1 MSKLDTKRANTLS
14 DNIEI
19 VMEASDLTIDGI
31 ADYVSISKATVNRAI
46 LKMSNISPAIVLE
59 IANSFGLT
67 SNELTDK
74 PLTRFEH
81 IPQLKKLLDFKK
93 KNGKNFKFFRSESE
107 KHNAQL
113 FVKKELY
120 EDDFFKVER
129 KMKEIIDR
137 LKQSERFQKEFTKA
151 ALEQSIKRL
160 LIEEEFLTVPRKSP
174 NGKVFYYRVQDSN
187 N

>member
-14 DNIEI
+14 DNLELI
-19 VMEASDLTIDGI
+19 MEKSDLTVDGI
-31 ADYVSISKATVNRAI
+31 AEYISISKATVNRAI

-59 IANSFGLT
+59 IANSFELT

-74 PLTRFEH
+74 PLKRNEH
-81 IPQLKKLLDFKK
+81 ISQLKKLLDFKE
-93 KNGKNFKFFRSESE
+93 KNGENFKFFKSESE

-113 FVKKELY
+113 FVKNELL
-120 EDDFFKVER
+120 EDDFFKEER

-160 LIEEEFLTVPRKSP
+160 LIEEEFLIVPRKSP
-174 NGKVFYYRVQDSN
+174 NGKVFYYKVQKSN